1 MLSKLALGTVQFGL
15 SYGIANRDGQTPL
28 AEVRQILDLAR
39 RSGLDTL
46 DTARAYGNSERVLG
60 RCGAQGWRI
69 VSKLPA
75 RQISGGA
82 ANWVRDC
89 LAQSLHALKVES
101 LGGLLLHQPSL
112 LLGEDAPVIHETLL
126 ALKAEGRIKKLGISV
141 YEPSELEALI
151 PRYAID
157 LVQLPF
163 NLVDRRMLHSGWLD
177 RLHRAGIEVHAR
189 SCFLQGLLLM
199 PQDERPA
206 KFDRWRSLWQG
217 WHDWLAQSG
226 QTPLRACLGYS
237 LAQPQISRVLVG
249 TESAA
254 QLAEILE
261 AAQCPALSV
270 PGALTVNDPDL
281 INPSRWTTL

>member
-1 MLSKLALGTVQFGL
+1 MSSKLALGTVQFGQ
-15 SYGIANRDGQTPL
+15 SYGVANRDGQTPL
-28 AEVRQILDLAR
+28 EEVRQILNLAR
-39 RSGLDTL
+39 QSGLDTL

-60 RCGAQGWRI
+60 ECGAQGWRI

-75 RQISGGA
+75 RQTTGGA
-82 ANWVRDC
+82 AHWARDC
-89 LAQSLHALKVES
+89 LAQSLNALRVES
-101 LGGLLLHQPSL
+101 LDGLLLHQPLL
-112 LLGEDAPVIHETLL
+112 LLGADGTIIYETLL
-126 ALKAEGRIKKLGISV
+126 TLKAEGRIRKLGISV
-141 YEPSELEALI
+141 YEPAELDALI

-163 NLVDRRMLHSGWLD
+163 NLVDRRMLHTGWLD
-177 RLHRAGIEVHAR
+177 RLHQAGIEVHAR

-199 PQDERPA
+199 PQGGRPA
-206 KFDRWRSLWQG
+206 RFDRWRGLWQA

-261 AAQCPALSV
+261 AAQRPALSV
-270 PGALTVNDPDL
+270 PSALTVNDPDL